1 MAKAIIFTGLKA
13 TMHNGYSDE
22 LENMAIGAFEVERG
36 PRYLV
41 NQISKTRTIAS
52 SAGLSAGIDLA
63 FELLLQLSD
72 PKTYRATM
80 TLREYNQSI
89 PWAEQ
94 PIWA

>member
-1 MAKAIIFTGLKA
+1 
-13 TMHNGYSDE
+13 MHNGYYDE

-80 TLREYNQSI
+80 TLMEYNQSI

-94 PIWA
+94 PIRT